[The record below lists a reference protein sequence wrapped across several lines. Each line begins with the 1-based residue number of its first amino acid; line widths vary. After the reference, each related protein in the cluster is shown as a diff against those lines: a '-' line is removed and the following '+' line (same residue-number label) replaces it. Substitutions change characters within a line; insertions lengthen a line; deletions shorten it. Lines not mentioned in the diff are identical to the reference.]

1 MEKRFEHPDGLDL
14 GTLLVRA
21 DGGVAMG
28 TGHVMRC
35 LSLSQAWQDSGGHS
49 IFAMAENTPSLQ
61 QRLRDEG
68 IEVEHLAVRAG
79 TAEDA
84 EQTRSLAARANA
96 DWIVVD
102 GYQFGSDYQS
112 LIKSAGFKVLF
123 LDDYAHAEPYSAD
136 LVLNQ
141 NLQASPSLYAKRGPS
156 TQLLLGPRYAMLR
169 REFRP
174 WRNWQRETSP
184 VGRKILVTMGG
195 SDPDNL
201 TAKVIAA
208 IENISDP
215 SLEAT
220 VLVGG
225 SNPHLRS
232 VKGLIRAQ
240 KLAIRLV
247 IDACNVSEWMKW
259 ADVAVA
265 GAGTTF
271 WEMCFL
277 GLPGLLLVLAPNQE
291 KIAETAE
298 KKGTAWMLDKQGQAS
313 ASRIAEKLAELL
325 NSENARKQ
333 QSANGR
339 KLVDGLGAGRVVAFL
354 SGLNLRRT
362 VDSDCEVFCDWANDP
377 EARAAS
383 FRPGAISWEEH
394 AKWFHAKMADPNAIL
409 YTATNKD
416 GGRVGEV
423 RYQIE
428 GKCAQLS
435 ISVDKRY
442 RGLGMG
448 RILLTLA
455 TEKVF
460 QDSAIQCID
469 AYVKPAN
476 APSLKLFM
484 GAGFVRVSLAS
495 IEGQEAVHFVLE
507 RSGVA

>member
-1 MEKRFEHPDGLDL
+1 MEL

-21 DGGVAMG
+21 DGSVTMG

-35 LSLSQAWQDSGGHS
+35 LGLSQAWRDSGGRS
-49 IFAMAENTPSLQ
+49 IFAMAESTPSLQ

-68 IEVEHLAVRAG
+68 IEAEHLAVRAG

-84 EQTRSLAARANA
+84 EQTRSLAARTNA
-96 DWIVVD
+96 DWIIVD
-102 GYQFGSDYQS
+102 GYQFGSAYQS
-112 LIKSAGFKVLF
+112 LVKNAGFKVLF
-123 LDDYAHAEPYSAD
+123 IDDYVHAEPYSAD

-141 NLQASPSLYAKRGPS
+141 NLQASPSLYAKRAQS

-174 WRNWQRETSP
+174 WHHWQRETPP

-201 TAKVIAA
+201 TAKVIEA
-208 IENISDP
+208 IQNLSDP
-215 SLEAT
+215 TLEAT
-220 VLVGG
+220 ILVGG

-232 VKGLIRAQ
+232 VGELIRGQ
-240 KLAIRLV
+240 KLPIRLV
-247 IDACNVSEWMKW
+247 IDACNVGEWMTW

-277 GLPGLLLVLAPNQE
+277 GLPGLLLVLAPNQD

-298 KKGTAWMLDKQGQAS
+298 RMGIAWILDKQSQVSAS
-313 ASRIAEKLAELL
+313 AISQKLVDLL
-325 NSENARKQ
+325 NSENARKI

-362 VDSDCEVFCDWANDP
+362 VDSDCETFWDWANDP

-383 FRPGAISWEEH
+383 FRSKMIAWEEH
-394 AKWFHAKMADPNAIL
+394 VKWFRARMTDPKAIL

-428 GKCAQLS
+428 GKRAQLS
-435 ISVDKRY
+435 ISVDKHHRGH
-442 RGLGMG
+442 GLGQK
-448 RILLTLA
+448 LLTLA
-455 TEKVF
+455 AEKVF
-460 QDSAIQCID
+460 QDSAIECID
-469 AYVKPAN
+469 AYVKPTN
-476 APSLKLFM
+476 APSLRLFM
-484 GAGFVRVSLAS
+484 SVGFLRLSSESV
-495 IEGQEAVHFVLE
+495 EGQEAIHFVLE
-507 RSGVA
+507 RSGVT

>member
-1 MEKRFEHPDGLDL
+1 MDL

-35 LSLSQAWQDSGGHS
+35 LGLSQAWQDSGGRS

-68 IEVEHLAVRAG
+68 IEAEPLAVRAG

-84 EQTRSLAARANA
+84 EQTRSLAIRTNA
-96 DWIVVD
+96 DWVVVD
-102 GYQFGSDYQS
+102 GYQFGPDYQP
-112 LIKSAGFKVLF
+112 LIKSAGFKVL
-123 LDDYAHAEPYSAD
+123 LIDDYVRAEPYTAD

-141 NLQASPSLYAKRGPS
+141 NLQASPSLYVKRGPS
-156 TQLLLGPRYAMLR
+156 THLLLGPRYAMLR

-174 WRNWQRETSP
+174 WRNWKRETP
-184 VGRKILVTMGG
+184 PMARKILVTMGG

-201 TAKVIAA
+201 TAKVIEA
-208 IENISDP
+208 IQNLSVP

-220 VLVGG
+220 ILVGG

-232 VKGLIRAQ
+232 MEELIRGHRFP
-240 KLAIRLV
+240 IRLV
-247 IDACNVSEWMKW
+247 IDARNVSEWMAW
-259 ADVAVA
+259 ADVAIA

-298 KKGTAWMLDKQGQAS
+298 KMRIAWVLDKDSEVNAS
-313 ASRIAEKLAELL
+313 TIAEKLADLL
-325 NSENARKQ
+325 NSENSRKQ
-333 QSANGR
+333 QSTNGR

-362 VDSDCEVFCDWANDP
+362 VDSDCEPFWDWANDP
-377 EARAAS
+377 ETRAAS
-383 FRPGAISWEEH
+383 FRSNAISWEEH
-394 AKWFHAKMADPNAIL
+394 AKWFRAKMADAKALL
-409 YTATNKD
+409 YTAVDK
-416 GGRVGEV
+416 GGNRVGEV

-428 GKCAQLS
+428 KKRAQLS

-442 RGLGMG
+442 RGRGLGQK
-448 RILLTLA
+448 LLILA
-455 TEKVF
+455 TEKAF
-460 QDSAIQCID
+460 QDSAIECID
-469 AYVKPAN
+469 AYVKATN
-476 APSLKLFM
+476 APSQRLFM
-484 GAGFVRVSLAS
+484 SAGFHRLSSES
-495 IEGQEAVHFVLE
+495 IEGQEAIHFVLE
-507 RSGVA
+507 RNGTA

>member
-1 MEKRFEHPDGLDL
+1 VKCVDL

-35 LSLSQAWQDSGGHS
+35 LALAQAWQDSGGNS
-49 IFAMAENTPSLQ
+49 IFAMAEDTPSLQ
-61 QRLRDEG
+61 GRLRDEG
-68 IEVEHLAVRAG
+68 IEAEHLEVRAG

-84 EQTRSLAARANA
+84 EQTRRLAVRTNA

-102 GYQFGSDYQS
+102 GYQFGSAYQS
-112 LIKSAGFKVLF
+112 LIKGAGFKLLF
-123 LDDYAHAEPYSAD
+123 MDDYVHAEPYTAD

-141 NLQASPSLYAKRGPS
+141 NLQADPSLYAKRAPS

-169 REFRP
+169 REFCLR
-174 WRNWQRETSP
+174 RNWRREIP
-184 VGRKILVTMGG
+184 AIGRKILVTMGG

-201 TAKVIAA
+201 TAKVIEA
-208 IENISDP
+208 IQNLSDP
-215 SLEAT
+215 ALEAT
-220 VLVGG
+220 ILVGG
-225 SNPHLRS
+225 SNPHLRL
-232 VKGLIRAQ
+232 VEELIRGQ
-240 KLAIRLV
+240 KLPIRLV
-247 IDACNVSEWMKW
+247 IDACNVSEWMMW

-277 GLPGLLLVLAPNQE
+277 GLPGLLLVLASNQE

-298 KKGTAWMLDKQGQAS
+298 RMGIAWILDKQSQVS
-313 ASRIAEKLAELL
+313 ASTIAEKLKKLL
-325 NSENARKQ
+325 HSENARKQ

-339 KLVDGLGAGRVVAFL
+339 KLVDGRGAGRVVAFL

-362 VDSDCEVFCDWANDP
+362 TDSDCETFWDWANDP

-383 FRPGAISWEEH
+383 FRSKAISWEEH
-394 AKWFHAKMADPNAIL
+394 ARWFRAKMVDLKAIL
-409 YTATNKD
+409 YTATNKHGD
-416 GGRVGEV
+416 RVGEV

-428 GKCAQLS
+428 GKRAQLS

-442 RGLGMG
+442 RGRGVG
-448 RILLTLA
+448 QKLLTLA

-460 QDSAIQCID
+460 QDSAIECID

-476 APSLKLFM
+476 AASVKLFTSV
-484 GAGFVRVSLAS
+484 GFLRLSSES
-495 IEGQEAVHFVLE
+495 IEGQEAIHFVLE

>member
-1 MEKRFEHPDGLDL
+1 MDL

-21 DGGVAMG
+21 DGSVAMG

-35 LSLSQAWQDSGGHS
+35 LGLSQAWQDSGGLS
-49 IFAMAENTPSLQ
+49 IFAMAEDTPSLQ

-68 IEVEHLAVRAG
+68 IEAMHLPVCAG
-79 TAEDA
+79 TVEDA
-84 EQTRSLAARANA
+84 ERTRDLASKTNA

-102 GYQFGSDYQS
+102 GYQFGSAYQS
-112 LIKSAGFKVLF
+112 QIKTAGSKVLF
-123 LDDYAHAEPYSAD
+123 MDDYVHAEPYSAD

-141 NLQASPSLYAKRGPS
+141 NLQASPSLYAKRAPS
-156 TQLLLGPRYAMLR
+156 TQLLLGPRFAMLR

-174 WRNWQRETSP
+174 WRNWERENP
-184 VGRKILVTMGG
+184 AMGRRILVTMGG

-201 TAKVIAA
+201 TAKVIEA
-208 IENISDP
+208 IQNLAYP
-215 SLEAT
+215 ALEAT
-220 VLVGG
+220 ILVGG

-232 VKGLIRAQ
+232 VGELIRGQ
-240 KLAIRLV
+240 KLPIRLV
-247 IDACNVSEWMKW
+247 IDACNVSEWMTW

-298 KKGTAWMLDKQGQAS
+298 RMGIAWILDKQSQAS
-313 ASRIAEKLAELL
+313 ASAIAEKLNELL
-325 NSENARKQ
+325 NSENVRKI

-339 KLVDGLGAGRVVAFL
+339 KLVDGRGAGRVVAFL

-362 VDSDCEVFCDWANDP
+362 VDSDCETFWDWANDP
-377 EARAAS
+377 GARAAS
-383 FRPGAISWEEH
+383 FRSKAISWEEH
-394 AKWFHAKMADPNAIL
+394 AKWFRAKMADPQSIL

-416 GGRVGEV
+416 GDRVGEV

-428 GKCAQLS
+428 GKRAQLS
-435 ISVDKRY
+435 ISVDKRSRG
-442 RGLGMG
+442 RGLGQK
-448 RILLTLA
+448 LLTLA

-460 QDSAIQCID
+460 QDSAIECID

-476 APSLKLFM
+476 ASSLKLFM
-484 GAGFVRVSLAS
+484 SVGFIRLSSES
-495 IEGQEAVHFVLE
+495 IEGQEAIHFVLE
-507 RSGVA
+507 RNGTAWPKT

>member
-1 MEKRFEHPDGLDL
+1 MSL

-21 DGGVAMG
+21 DGSVAMG

-35 LSLSQAWQDSGGHS
+35 LALAQAWQDSGGCC
-49 IFAMAENTPSLQ
+49 IFAMAESTPSLQ

-68 IEVEHLAVRAG
+68 IEAEHFAVRAG

-84 EQTRSLAARANA
+84 ARTRDLASRTNA
-96 DWIVVD
+96 GWIVVD
-102 GYQFGSDYQS
+102 GYQFGSAYQS
-112 LIKSAGFKVLF
+112 QIKTSGFKVLF
-123 LDDYAHAEPYSAD
+123 MDDYVHAEPYSAD

-141 NLQASPSLYAKRGPS
+141 NVQVSPSLYTKRDPS

-174 WRNWQRETSP
+174 WRDWQREIP
-184 VGRKILVTMGG
+184 PRGRKILVTVGG

-201 TAKVIAA
+201 TAKVIEA
-208 IENISDP
+208 IQKLSDP
-215 SLEAT
+215 ALET
-220 VLVGG
+220 TILVGG
-225 SNPHLRS
+225 SNPHLRL
-232 VKGLIRAQ
+232 VAELIRGQ
-240 KLAIRLV
+240 KLPIRLV
-247 IDACNVSEWMKW
+247 IDACNVSEWMAW

-298 KKGTAWMLDKQGQAS
+298 RMGIAWILPSQGS
-313 ASRIAEKLAELL
+313 TSTISRKLAELL

-333 QSANGR
+333 QSPNGR
-339 KLVDGLGAGRVVAFL
+339 KLVDGRGAERVVAFL

-362 VDSDCEVFCDWANDP
+362 VDSDCETFWDWANDP

-383 FRPGAISWEEH
+383 FRSKAISWEEH
-394 AKWFHAKMADPNAIL
+394 AKWFRAKMADPKAIL

-416 GGRVGEV
+416 GGLVGEV

-428 GKCAQLS
+428 GKRAQLS
-435 ISVDKRY
+435 ISVDRRY
-442 RGLGMG
+442 RGRGLGQK
-448 RILLTLA
+448 LLTLA

-460 QDSAIQCID
+460 QDSAIECID
-469 AYVKPAN
+469 ARIKPAN
-476 APSLKLFM
+476 TPSLKLFSSV
-484 GAGFVRVSLAS
+484 GFLCLSSES
-495 IEGQEAVHFVLE
+495 IEGQEAIHFVLQ
-507 RSGVA
+507 RSGAA

>member
-1 MEKRFEHPDGLDL
+1 MDL

-21 DGGVAMG
+21 DGSVAMG

-35 LSLSQAWQDSGGHS
+35 LGLSQAWRDSGGHS
-49 IFAMAENTPSLQ
+49 IFAMAEDTPSLQ

-68 IEVEHLAVRAG
+68 IEAEHLAVRAG

-84 EQTRSLAARANA
+84 EQTRSLAVRTNA

-102 GYQFGSDYQS
+102 GYQFGSSYQS

-123 LDDYAHAEPYSAD
+123 MDDYVHAEPYSAD

-141 NLQASPSLYAKRGPS
+141 NFQASPSLYAKRAPS

-174 WRNWQRETSP
+174 WRNWQRETP
-184 VGRKILVTMGG
+184 PMGRKILVTMGG
-195 SDPDNL
+195 SDPDNM
-201 TAKVIAA
+201 TATVIEA
-208 IENISDP
+208 IQNLSDR

-220 VLVGG
+220 ILVGG

-232 VKGLIRAQ
+232 VGELIRG
-240 KLAIRLV
+240 KNFPIRLV
-247 IDACNVSEWMKW
+247 IDACNVSEWMMW

-298 KKGTAWMLDKQGQAS
+298 RMGIAWILDKQRQVS
-313 ASRIAEKLAELL
+313 ASTIAEKLNELL
-325 NSENARKQ
+325 NSENARKT

-339 KLVDGLGAGRVVAFL
+339 KLVDGRGSGRVVAFL

-362 VDSDCEVFCDWANDP
+362 VDSDCETFWDWANDP

-383 FRPGAISWEEH
+383 FRSKAISWEEH
-394 AKWFHAKMADPNAIL
+394 ARWFRAKMADLKAIL

-428 GKCAQLS
+428 GKRAQLS

-442 RGLGMG
+442 RGRGLGQK
-448 RILLTLA
+448 LLTLA

-460 QDSAIQCID
+460 QDSAIECID

-476 APSLKLFM
+476 AASLKLFTSV
-484 GAGFVRVSLAS
+484 GFLRLSSES
-495 IEGQEAVHFVLE
+495 IEGQEAIHFVLE